1 MFGLFRMPRFIRRF
15 IRRRTA
21 HMSPDRALDLKSK
34 ISLLY
39 AFVAWNMCGF
49 IGYQIYA
56 GRWTKIESEDDNL
69 SQGRQFV
76 KMLHLENVTLHRMK
90 GLTYIDSCDL
100 NEEMASKNDVINE
113 DREQLEE

>member
-1 MFGLFRMPRFIRRF
+1 M
-15 IRRRTA
+15 
-21 HMSPDRALDLKSK
+21 
-34 ISLLY
+34 
-39 AFVAWNMCGF
+39 
-49 IGYQIYA
+49 
-56 GRWTKIESEDDNL
+56 
-69 SQGRQFV
+69 